1 MRSALAYIPCL
12 VNVRPIWRGWLISCA
27 WAIAASIR
35 PLDVHEY
42 VFGSQSCA
50 ADLKRKTP
58 PTLFRQIGRVW
69 HPGGVRRDARDLGLA
84 PVRRAVP
91 PASLIVESRRMTS
104 SRNTSSSSCAALRR
118 EAREPVRPVSLRST
132 LGHSLCSSARLFS
145 APSLTRLAAA
155 PSGAGPRRGLRG
167 PRSAQGVAP
176 HAPLPP
182 LGGRG
187 EHRRTPSGS
196 RRRRLQSNASAP
208 AQPIAPRR

>member
-1 MRSALAYIPCL
+1 MLSASGENIVARLVIESHVSAQSCLSNAPCL
-12 VNVRPIWRGWLISCA
+12 SNLRPIWRGWLISCA
-27 WAIAASIR
+27 WAIAASMR

-91 PASLIVESRRMTS
+91 PASLIVESWRMTS

-132 LGHSLCSSARLFS
+132 LGHSLCSSARFLS
-145 APSLTRLAAA
+145 ADAVVGAARRALAHSAGRVGPAGRAGQRTADEGQRKRAA
-155 PSGAGPRRGLRG
+155 WRAD
-167 PRSAQGVAP
+167 AK
-176 HAPLPP
+176 
-182 LGGRG
+182 GR
-187 EHRRTPSGS
+187 
-196 RRRRLQSNASAP
+196 
-208 AQPIAPRR
+208 